1 MKTAMKEKYYPK
13 PLRLLIVMAVVIFLA
28 EAFIMMFFTIIVPL
42 SPWVRGLL
50 NSGLITSILLPTF
63 YFYIYF
69 PMTVNIRGREI
80 SMLET
85 GFLAEEF
92 KLLIDSINVPIFGVD
107 DEGKINEWNQKTA
120 QTTGF
125 QSVEVLG
132 KSLVNDFIT
141 AEYRESVNE
150 VLQKALKGDETSNYE
165 FPLYTKD
172 NKLVRVL
179 LNATTRRNANSDI
192 VGVVGVGQDIT
203 ELDNYRSEMERV
215 ADDLTQLIDTA
226 NAPIFGIDDKG
237 KVNEW
242 NQKSAQITGFQSAEV
257 LGKSL
262 VNDFITAQYRES
274 VNEVLQKA
282 LKGDETSNYEFPLYT
297 KDNKLVRVLLNAT
310 TRRNANGDIVGVVGV
325 GQDITELD
333 SYRSEMETKI
343 KERTREL
350 DIIFTLSP
358 DGFVL
363 ANGENNMV
371 YINPAFLNMTGLKE
385 DELIGKSVLVN
396 SNRTLS

>member
-237 KVNEW
+237 KV
-242 NQKSAQITGFQSAEV
+242 KLRG
-257 LGKSL
+257 
-262 VNDFITAQYRES
+262 S
-274 VNEVLQKA
+274 VPMKCR
-282 LKGDETSNYEFPLYT
+282 
-297 KDNKLVRVLLNAT
+297 VRA
-310 TRRNANGDIVGVVGV
+310 
-325 GQDITELD
+325 
-333 SYRSEMETKI
+333 
-343 KERTREL
+343 
-350 DIIFTLSP
+350 
-358 DGFVL
+358 
-363 ANGENNMV
+363 
-371 YINPAFLNMTGLKE
+371 
-385 DELIGKSVLVN
+385 
-396 SNRTLS
+396 